1 MPTTEEETVSYGEG
15 LAIFIRNL
23 ARFSLGIIT
32 GYTAIMSA
40 QLQML
45 PKDDRVIVVDSVQN
59 FEIEG
64 NLISVPKCQIFS
76 SYYINNVLYMWNRST
91 GKCRPYW
98 PRRIRKL
105 GCPSSQKSNLKN
117 IGQSKKGYLNLIRP
131 V

>member
-64 NLISVPKCQIFS
+64 MISVPKCLTSICFLALIIS
-76 SYYINNVLYMWNRST
+76 IMCCICGIGALANVDPIGR
-91 GKCRPYW
+91 GG
-98 PRRIRKL
+98 L
-105 GCPSSQKSNLKN
+105 GS
-117 IGQSKKGYLNLIRP
+117 
-131 V
+131 